1 MNKIKSLADLNMIR
15 EQHQTAISVGEQ
27 GGDADN
33 QVYIKIAMATCGI
46 ASGARDTMEFM
57 TEALKKRGVDARV
70 IQVGCMG
77 YCYAEPTIE
86 VRLPG
91 GEPVVFGGVR
101 REKAD
106 EIIEK
111 YIKGGELVDGIIP
124 VNYETIQSKNIQN
137 G

>member
-1 MNKIKSLADLNMIR
+1 MSKIKSLADLKRIR
-15 EQHQTAISVGEQ
+15 EQQKTVITNLEQ
-27 GGDADN
+27 GADAEN
-33 QVYIKIAMATCGI
+33 PVLIKIAMATCGI

-70 IQVGCMG
+70 VQVGCMG

-91 GEPVVFGGVR
+91 SEPVVFGGVGR
-101 REKAD
+101 VKAD

-111 YIKGGELVDGIIP
+111 YIKNGELVDGIIP
-124 VNYETIQSKNIQN
+124 VNYETIQSLNIQN